1 VLRHFLSSE
10 VPMRVTSSL
19 FAVLA
24 SVALLVAPAAQAQ
37 STEKAQ
43 PKAAATTPAK
53 PAPKAA
59 ATPTD
64 KAKVEGAAAVRTTPA
79 DLKKSGS
86 EKNYDGCGHGKM
98 AASDA

>member
-1 VLRHFLSSE
+1 
-10 VPMRVTSSL
+10 MRVTSSL
-19 FAVLA
+19 FAVLV

-59 ATPTD
+59 TPTD

-86 EKNYDGCGHGKM
+86 EKNYDGCSHGKM

>member
-1 VLRHFLSSE
+1 MRSS
-10 VPMRVTSSL
+10 SSL

-24 SVALLVAPAAQAQ
+24 SLALVAVPAAQAQ

-43 PKAAATTPAK
+43 PKAAATTAAK

-59 ATPTD
+59 TAD
-64 KAKVEGAAAVRTTPA
+64 KATKADRATAVRTTPA
-79 DLKKSGS
+79 DMKKSG
-86 EKNYDGCGHGKM
+86 EKNHDDCGSGKM